1 MADLSDKELLDELG
15 VEVEEK
21 KKAKLTPLQE
31 RVIAGFED
39 IQRFVEEHGH
49 APEHGEDK
57 DIFERI
63 YAVRLERLLSSADFV
78 ELLAEY
84 DHQDLLAGAPVEGM
98 ANHPEEIS
106 DEELLSELGVEEVRS
121 DLTELKHVRP
131 RSEIKAAEEIANRE
145 PCSDYAKFQPLFDGV
160 QQDLVN
166 GERETRRFAKNADIK
181 IGEFFILN
189 GQKAYVANI
198 GDEFTTE
205 YGKKDRRLRVI
216 YDNKTESNILLRS
229 FQRALYK
236 DDNGRRIS
244 DPAAGPLFSDL
255 VADGDTLSGTI
266 YIARTKSDDPNL
278 EGMKD
283 VLHKIGV
290 TKGKAENRIKN
301 AKNDPTFLLSD
312 AELVAF
318 YELYNID
325 RFKLEH
331 LLQNFFSE
339 AQLDV
344 KIADRF
350 GKKVQPKEWFVVP
363 FPVIDEAVKRLMDGS
378 ILNYFYDTK
387 TAQLIMKPQ

>member
-49 APEHGEDK
+49 SPEHGEDK

-63 YAVRLERLLSSADFV
+63 YAVRLDRLRASAEFL

-84 DHQDLLAGAPVEGM
+84 DHQDLLAGASFEGM
-98 ANHPEEIS
+98 SEDQKELS
-106 DEELLSELGVEEVRS
+106 DEELLNELGLEEAKS

-131 RSEIKAAEEIANRE
+131 RAEVKAAEEIANRE
-145 PCSDYAKFQPLFDGV
+145 PCSDFAKFKPLFDGI

-166 GERETRRFAKNADIK
+166 GQRETRRFAENADIK

-189 GQKAYVANI
+189 GQKAYIAHI

-244 DPAAGPLFSDL
+244 DPEAGPLFSDL
-255 VADGDTLSGTI
+255 VEEGDTLSGTI
-266 YIARTKSDDPNL
+266 YIARTKSDDPTL
-278 EGMKD
+278 KDMKD

-290 TKGKAENRIKN
+290 TKGKADNRIKT
-301 AKNDPTFLLSD
+301 AKDDPTFLLAE

-331 LLQNFFSE
+331 LLQHFFSE
-339 AQLDV
+339 ARLDV

-350 GKKVQPKEWFVVP
+350 GKKVQPREWFVVP
-363 FPVIDEAVKRLMDGS
+363 FPAIEEAIQRLMDGS
-378 ILNYFYDTK
+378 ILNYVYDLK
-387 TAQLIMKPQ
+387 SAELKKKP

>member
-49 APEHGEDK
+49 SPEHGEDK
-57 DIFERI
+57 DILERI
-63 YAVRLERLLSSADFV
+63 YAVRLDRLRASAEFL

-84 DHQDLLAGAPVEGM
+84 DHQDLLAGASFEGM
-98 ANHPEEIS
+98 SEDQKELS
-106 DEELLSELGVEEVRS
+106 DEELLNELGVEEAKS

-131 RSEIKAAEEIANRE
+131 RAEVKAAEEIANRE
-145 PCSDYAKFQPLFDGV
+145 PCSDFAKFKPLFDGI

-166 GERETRRFAKNADIK
+166 GQRETRRFAENADIK

-244 DPAAGPLFSDL
+244 DPEAGPLFSDF
-255 VADGDTLSGTI
+255 VEEGDTLSGTI
-266 YIARTKSDDPNL
+266 YIARTKSDDPTL
-278 EGMKD
+278 KDMKD

-290 TKGKAENRIKN
+290 TKGKADNRIKT
-301 AKNDPTFLLSD
+301 AKDDPTFLLAE

-331 LLQNFFSE
+331 LLQHFFSE
-339 AQLDV
+339 ARLDV

-350 GKKVQPKEWFVVP
+350 GKKVQPREWFVVP
-363 FPVIDEAVKRLMDGS
+363 FPAIEEAIQRLMDGS
-378 ILNYFYDTK
+378 ILDFAYNTK
-387 TAQLIMKPQ
+387 TAQLTKK

>member
-49 APEHGEDK
+49 SPEHGEDK

-63 YAVRLERLLSSADFV
+63 YAVRLDRLRASAEFLK
-78 ELLAEY
+78 LLAEY
-84 DHQDLLAGAPVEGM
+84 DHQDLLDGASFEGM
-98 ANHPEEIS
+98 AEDQKELS
-106 DEELLSELGVEEVRS
+106 DEELLNELGVEETKS
-121 DLTELKHVRP
+121 DLTNLKHVRP
-131 RSEIKAAEEIANRE
+131 RAEVKAAEEIANRE
-145 PCSDYAKFQPLFDGV
+145 PCPDFAKFKPLFDGI

-166 GERETRRFAKNADIK
+166 GQRETRRFAENADIK

-236 DDNGRRIS
+236 DYNGRRIS
-244 DPAAGPLFSDL
+244 DPEAGPLFSDL
-255 VADGDTLSGTI
+255 VEEGDTLSGTI
-266 YIARTKSDDPNL
+266 YIARTKSDDPTL
-278 EGMKD
+278 KDMKD

-290 TKGKAENRIKN
+290 TKGKADNRIKT
-301 AKNDPTFLLSD
+301 AKDDPTFLLAE

-331 LLQNFFSE
+331 LLQHFFSE
-339 AQLDV
+339 ARLDV

-350 GKKVQPKEWFVVP
+350 GKKVQPREWFVVP
-363 FPVIDEAVKRLMDGS
+363 FPAIEEAIQRLMDGS
-378 ILNYFYDTK
+378 ILDFAYNTK
-387 TAQLIMKPQ
+387 TAQLTKK

>member
-1 MADLSDKELLDELG
+1 MPRLTDRELLERLG
-15 VEVEEK
+15 EQVTESK
-21 KKAKLTPLQE
+21 KPKLTPLQE

-39 IQRFVEEHGH
+39 IQRFVEEHNH
-49 APEHGEDK
+49 QPMHGEDK

-63 YAVRLERLLSSADFV
+63 YAVRLERLRASAEYL

-84 DHQDLLAGAPVEGM
+84 DNQGLLADASIEGV
-98 ANHPEEIS
+98 AEDQKELS
-106 DEELLSELGVEEVRS
+106 DEELLSRLGAEESKS

-131 RSEIKAAEEIANRE
+131 RAEVKAAEEIANRE
-145 PCSDYAKFQPLFDGV
+145 PCSDFAKFKPLFDGI
-160 QQDLVN
+160 QQDLVI
-166 GERETRRFAKNADIK
+166 GQRETRRFAENADIK

-244 DPAAGPLFSDL
+244 DPEAGPLFSDL
-255 VADGDTLSGTI
+255 VEEGDTLSGTI
-266 YIARTKSDDPNL
+266 YIARTKSDDPTL
-278 EGMKD
+278 KDMKD

-290 TKGKAENRIKN
+290 TKGKADNRIKT
-301 AKNDPTFLLSD
+301 AKDDPTFLLAE

-331 LLQNFFSE
+331 LLQHFFSE
-339 AQLDV
+339 ARLDV

-350 GKKVQPKEWFVVP
+350 GKKVQPREWFVVP
-363 FPVIDEAVKRLMDGS
+363 FPAIEEAIQRLMDGS
-378 ILNYFYDTK
+378 ILDFSYNTK
-387 TAQLIMKPQ
+387 TAQLTKK

>member
-49 APEHGEDK
+49 SPEHGEDK

-63 YAVRLERLLSSADFV
+63 YAVRLDRLRASAEFL

-84 DHQDLLAGAPVEGM
+84 DHQDLLASASFEGM
-98 ANHPEEIS
+98 AEDQKELS
-106 DEELLSELGVEEVRS
+106 DEELLNELGVEEEKS
-121 DLTELKHVRP
+121 DLTDLKHVRP
-131 RSEIKAAEEIANRE
+131 RAEVKAAEEIANRE
-145 PCSDYAKFQPLFDGV
+145 PCSDFAKFKPLFDGI

-166 GERETRRFAKNADIK
+166 GERKTRRFAENADIK
-181 IGEFFILN
+181 VGEFFILN
-189 GQKAYVANI
+189 GQKAYIAHI

-244 DPAAGPLFSDL
+244 DPEAGPLFSDL
-255 VADGDTLSGTI
+255 VEEGDTLSGTI
-266 YIARTKSDDPNL
+266 YIARTKSDDPTL
-278 EGMKD
+278 KDMKD

-290 TKGKAENRIKN
+290 TKGKADNRIKT
-301 AKNDPTFLLSD
+301 AKDDPTFLLAE

-331 LLQNFFSE
+331 LLQHFFSE
-339 AQLDV
+339 ARLDV

-350 GKKVQPKEWFVVP
+350 GKKVQPREWFVVP
-363 FPVIDEAVKRLMDGS
+363 FPAIEEAIQRLMDGS
-378 ILNYFYDTK
+378 ILDFAYNTK
-387 TAQLIMKPQ
+387 TAQLTKK

>member
-15 VEVEEK
+15 VEVEEI

-39 IQRFVEEHGH
+39 IQRFVEEQGH
-49 APEHGEDK
+49 RPMHGEDK

-63 YAVRLERLLSSADFV
+63 YAVRLDRLRASAEFL

-84 DHQDLLAGAPVEGM
+84 DHQDLLASASFEGM
-98 ANHPEEIS
+98 AEDQKELS
-106 DEELLSELGVEEVRS
+106 DEELLNELGVEEEKS
-121 DLTELKHVRP
+121 DLTDLKHVRP
-131 RSEIKAAEEIANRE
+131 RAEVKAAEEIANRE
-145 PCSDYAKFQPLFDGV
+145 PCSDFANFKPLFDGI

-166 GERETRRFAKNADIK
+166 CQRETRRFAENADIK
-181 IGEFFILN
+181 VGEFFILN
-189 GQKAYVANI
+189 GQKAYVADI

-236 DDNGRRIS
+236 DENGRRIS

-255 VADGDTLSGTI
+255 VEEGDTLSGTI
-266 YIARTKSDDPNL
+266 YIARTKSDDPKL
-278 EGMKD
+278 KDMKD

-290 TKGKAENRIKN
+290 TKGKADNRIKA
-301 AKNDPTFLLSD
+301 AKDDPTFLLAE

-318 YELYNID
+318 SALDTID
-325 RFKLEH
+325 RFNLEH
-331 LLQNFFSE
+331 LLQHFFSE
-339 AQLDV
+339 ARLHV
-344 KIADRF
+344 TIADRF
-350 GKKVQPKEWFVVP
+350 GKKVQPREWFVVP
-363 FPVIDEAVKRLMDGS
+363 FPAIEEAIQRLMDGS
-378 ILNYFYDTK
+378 ILDFAYNTK
-387 TAQLIMKPQ
+387 TAQLTKK

>member
-49 APEHGEDK
+49 SPEHGEDK

-63 YAVRLERLLSSADFV
+63 YAVRLDRLRASAEFL

-84 DHQDLLAGAPVEGM
+84 DHQDLLAGASFEGM
-98 ANHPEEIS
+98 SEDQKELS
-106 DEELLSELGVEEVRS
+106 DEELLNELGVEEAKS

-131 RSEIKAAEEIANRE
+131 RAEVKAAEEIANRE
-145 PCSDYAKFQPLFDGV
+145 PCSDFAKFKPLFDGI

-166 GERETRRFAKNADIK
+166 GQRETRRFAENADIK
-181 IGEFFILN
+181 ISEFFILN

-236 DDNGRRIS
+236 DDNGRRVS
-244 DPAAGPLFSDL
+244 DPEAGPLFSDL
-255 VADGDTLSGTI
+255 VEEGDTLSGTI
-266 YIARTKSDDPNL
+266 YIARTKSDDPTL
-278 EGMKD
+278 KDMKD

-290 TKGKAENRIKN
+290 TKGKADNRIKT
-301 AKNDPTFLLSD
+301 AKDDPTFLLAE

-331 LLQNFFSE
+331 LLQHFFSE
-339 AQLDV
+339 ARLDV

-350 GKKVQPKEWFVVP
+350 GKKVQPREWFVVP
-363 FPVIDEAVKRLMDGS
+363 FPAIEEAIQRLMDGS
-378 ILNYFYDTK
+378 ILDFAYNTK
-387 TAQLIMKPQ
+387 TAQLTKK